1 MDRGDDDAFGTNV
14 DRSLLGTRRRGL
26 GIADEDHVAVFEFR
40 RRRYHD
46 HVDVDGGAALR
57 GAWTSSAVSRSGA
70 ESRVVVSVR
79 VFERLKSPR
88 ARALGSMSASSA
100 TVEPRLTLN
109 TSGESSASFHVITMT
124 PSSTSTLGFF
134 VEFGFRRATSASSFA
149 ASSVWKMPRPGLASA
164 VLAAMRMPSDG
175 ASTSP
180 ERHDASRAAS
190 FYAWRRRV
198 DVFESPPP
206 RRTSYRAR
214 FPPFRRWIRR

>member
-1 MDRGDDDAFGTNV
+1 M
-14 DRSLLGTRRRGL
+14 
-26 GIADEDHVAVFEFR
+26 
-40 RRRYHD
+40 
-46 HVDVDGGAALR
+46 
-57 GAWTSSAVSRSGA
+57 
-70 ESRVVVSVR
+70 
-79 VFERLKSPR
+79 
-88 ARALGSMSASSA
+88 
-100 TVEPRLTLN
+100 EPRLTLN

-190 FYAWRRRV
+190 FTHGDGASTFLNLRRRGGPVTERGFRLFVAGFVVEKGPRHGLQLANARV
-198 DVFESPPP
+198 DVVGVLLPRLVLDHVVEGIDELGGDARLVAEVVHAVPTLVDAVAKLGDEEFARALTRAGESGP
-206 RRTSYRAR
+206 RAR
-214 FPPFRRWIRR
+214 CP

>member
-1 MDRGDDDAFGTNV
+1 MVWESLMKIMSPSLSFVVGGTMTMLTLTEAPLCARLDVVGGLAVGRGIA
-14 DRSLLGTRRRGL
+14 RRRFGQ
-26 GIADEDHVAVFEFR
+26 
-40 RRRYHD
+40 
-46 HVDVDGGAALR
+46 
-57 GAWTSSAVSRSGA
+57 
-70 ESRVVVSVR
+70 SVR
-79 VFERLKSPR
+79 TSEVT
-88 ARALGSMSASSA
+88 ARASVGKHVGELGA
-100 TVEPRLTLN
+100 VEPRLTLN